1 MGIYIEQLQRLEED
15 PVLMERQVLK
25 TQVDGNTE
33 SSRRITY
40 KQLNPNLESPT
51 LYRNQSLYIPEH
63 YRIAYTRMRLSSHH
77 LKIET
82 GRWSRIPRER
92 RLCQCG
98 SVQDEVHVIL
108 HCPLLQTIREG
119 FPTINFNS
127 VNDVMTNDS
136 ESELCK
142 FIFTVTKCM
151 LQLNSQ

>member
-1 MGIYIEQLQRLEED
+1 MYVND
-15 PVLMERQVLK
+15 
-25 TQVDGNTE
+25 NTE

-40 KQLNPNLESPT
+40 KQLNWNLESPA
-51 LYRNQSLYIPEH
+51 LYRHPNLYVPEH
-63 YRIAYTRMRLSSHH
+63 YRIAFTRMRLSSHH

-108 HCPLLQTIREG
+108 HCPLLHSIRER
-119 FPTINFNS
+119 FPTLNFNS
-127 VNDVMTNDS
+127 INEVMTHDC

-142 FIFTVTKCM
+142 YIYTVTKHVV
-151 LQLNSQ
+151 QLNSQ